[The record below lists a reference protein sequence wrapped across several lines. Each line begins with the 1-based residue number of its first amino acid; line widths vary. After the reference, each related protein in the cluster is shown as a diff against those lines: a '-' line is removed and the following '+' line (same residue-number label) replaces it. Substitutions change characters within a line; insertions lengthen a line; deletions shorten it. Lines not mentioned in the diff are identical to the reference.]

1 MDDLARIPAS
11 SAAGTGMLRR
21 RGDGECTSER
31 SRDHPSARRC
41 SNASSTRCAAHLQV
55 VFSSLHTMQFVDL
68 VGWLASAVLI
78 ATLIRQIYKQWQSPA
93 AQGVSRW
100 LFVGQ
105 ISASVLFIVYS
116 YLVGNA
122 VFIVSNALILLT
134 AITGYVLQ
142 RIKHRQLRGIS

>member
-1 MDDLARIPAS
+1 
-11 SAAGTGMLRR
+11 
-21 RGDGECTSER
+21 
-31 SRDHPSARRC
+31 
-41 SNASSTRCAAHLQV
+41 
-55 VFSSLHTMQFVDL
+55 MQFVDL
-68 VGWLASAVLI
+68 VGWLASAILI

>member
-1 MDDLARIPAS
+1 MHQCPITRSPQRSTLLERIVN
-11 SAAGTGMLRR
+11 TLRR
-21 RGDGECTSER
+21 TLADS
-31 SRDHPSARRC
+31 
-41 SNASSTRCAAHLQV
+41 
-55 VFSSLHTMQFVDL
+55 FSSLHTMQFVDL